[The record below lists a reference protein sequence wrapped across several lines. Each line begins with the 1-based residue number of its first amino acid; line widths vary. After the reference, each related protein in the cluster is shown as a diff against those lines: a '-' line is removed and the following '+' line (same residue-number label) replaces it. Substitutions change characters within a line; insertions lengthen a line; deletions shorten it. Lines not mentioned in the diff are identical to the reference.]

1 MISKQTNL
9 NLNFNPLRHVVSK
22 YPTGQFKPEPDLG
35 QSSGL
40 TQDDIAWALEQGA
53 EDDDDVLD
61 YVSKHK
67 NEVGR

>member
-1 MISKQTNL
+1 
-9 NLNFNPLRHVVSK
+9 VVSR
-22 YPTGQFKPEPDLG
+22 YSTGQFKPDTDLG

-53 EDDDDVLD
+53 VDDEDVLD
-61 YVSKHK
+61 YVSKNK

>member
-1 MISKQTNL
+1 M
-9 NLNFNPLRHVVSK
+9 VSK